1 MQNYQPDLEVKYFYF
16 NMNSRE
22 LSDNDIKSSEVD
34 NNYSP
39 LFFRI
44 KGDNTDRKDLDFLL
58 ASNSNIR
65 ISNTIYAQLKEL
77 VKTRKPWLKMTPA
90 DIDNEIE
97 LHIHGTSLND
107 YGVWVYFPWKQSLV
121 HLLDK
126 NEFIELRT
134 NRNKYKITDDEQ
146 NLLSEK
152 KIGII
157 GLSVG
162 QSIALTVAMERIC
175 GHIRLADF
183 DTADLS
189 NLNRLRTGVGNI
201 GTLKTIIAAREIL
214 EMDPYMDVKLF
225 NEGVTEYNIDEFLTG
240 DGKLDLLIEVCD
252 GLDVKVLSRFKAREY
267 EIPVVMDTNDRGMF
281 DVERFD
287 LEPSRPI
294 LHGLAEGLDPKSIKG
309 LSNEDKV
316 PFILSMVGVDTIS
329 TRLKASMMEVE
340 QSLSTWP
347 QLASSVTLGGALTT
361 DVSRRILLNQF
372 HSSGRYYVDF
382 DELIK
387 DPVDQSKLPDNS
399 RFFGP
404 DEMDATTLKQIATKY
419 SSSVNSV
426 PVNDNLITNLL
437 KAAVQAPSGGNAQ
450 PWKFLYK
457 DNRLFIIHD
466 EHFSYSLL
474 DFRNEGTYIG
484 FGSMLENIEIT
495 ASQLNIGIQ
504 IDEFPL
510 KEDLRLI
517 AVINFTGKPIA
528 HNLNYL
534 APTIFSRV
542 TSRNIGER
550 KLIPDYDKQALN
562 EVVKSIPGAQLH
574 LFEDINT
581 ITELT
586 DVLTS
591 AERVRLLNPR
601 GHFDTFIRELRFS
614 KFQTEASED
623 GMDINTLNMT
633 NSEKAGLQIARDP
646 AAVEFLNKLE
656 KGTGFKKISRKPLM
670 TASGLAVV
678 SMNGNDAN
686 YFLHGGRAV
695 ERVWLEANYRGIS
708 FQPVSQAIFLLS
720 RFNSGEISDF
730 NLFEQSELFKIN
742 KNLNKILQFPENRY
756 PVFIFRLFFA
766 EQPRER
772 ALRRP
777 LKKVLFLD

>member
-1 MQNYQPDLEVKYFYF
+1 
-16 NMNSRE
+16 MNNRV
-22 LSDNDIKSSEVD
+22 LSDNDLKSSVDD
-34 NNYSP
+34 NNFTP
-39 LFFRI
+39 VFFRI
-44 KGDNTDRKDLDFLL
+44 KGDNQDRKDLDFLL
-58 ASNSNIR
+58 ASNTNIR
-65 ISNTIYAQLKEL
+65 ISNTIYTQLREL
-77 VKTRKPWLKMTPA
+77 VKTRKPWVRMTPA
-90 DIDNEIE
+90 DIENEID
-97 LHIHGTSLND
+97 LHIQGTSLND

-126 NEFIELRT
+126 EEFIELRT

-146 NLLSEK
+146 NMLSEK

-175 GHIRLADF
+175 GQIRLADF

-214 EMDPYMDVKLF
+214 EMDPFLEVKLF
-225 NEGVTEYNIDEFLTG
+225 NDGVTENNIDEFLT
-240 DGKLDLLIEVCD
+240 DNGKLDLLIEVCD
-252 GLDVKVLSRFKAREY
+252 GLDVKVLSRFKAREHR
-267 EIPVVMDTNDRGMF
+267 IPVVMDTNDRGMF

-287 LEPSRPI
+287 LEPNRPI

-361 DVSRRILLNQF
+361 DVSRRILLSQF
-372 HSSGRYYVDF
+372 HSSGRYYIDF

-387 DPVDQSKLPDNS
+387 DPVDESKLSDNS

-404 DEMDATTLKQIATKY
+404 DEMDITTLKHIASRY
-419 SSSVNSV
+419 SSSVKSV

-437 KAAVQAPSGGNAQ
+437 KAAAQAPSGGNAQ

-457 DNRLFIIHD
+457 DNRIFIIHD

-484 FGSMLENIEIT
+484 FGSMLENIEIA

-504 IDEFPL
+504 VDEFPL
-510 KEDLRLI
+510 NDDLRLI
-517 AVINFTGKPIA
+517 AVINFTDKPNK
-528 HNLNYL
+528 HLLDYL
-534 APTIFSRV
+534 APVIFSRV
-542 TSRNIGER
+542 TSRNVGER
-550 KLIPDYDKQALN
+550 ILISDIDKQALTS
-562 EVVKSIPGAQLH
+562 VTSSIPGAQLH
-574 LFEDINT
+574 LFEDINS

-670 TASGLAVV
+670 TASCLAVV
-678 SMNGNDAN
+678 SMNGNDA
-686 YFLHGGRAV
+686 YSFLQGGRVV
-695 ERVWLEANYRGIS
+695 ERVWLEANHLGIS

-720 RFNSGEISDF
+720 RFNAHEKSDF
-730 NLFEQSELFKIN
+730 NTFEQAELAKIN
-742 KNLNKILQFPENRY
+742 NSLNELLQFPENRY

-766 EQPRER
+766 EQPKER

>member
-1 MQNYQPDLEVKYFYF
+1 
-16 NMNSRE
+16 MNKRE
-22 LSDNDIKSSEVD
+22 LSDNDIRSSVAD
-34 NNYSP
+34 NNFTP
-39 LFFRI
+39 VFFRLNGEN
-44 KGDNTDRKDLDFLL
+44 KDRKDLDSLL
-58 ASNSNIR
+58 ASNKNIR
-65 ISNTIYAQLKEL
+65 ISNTIYEQLKEL
-77 VKTRKPWLKMTPA
+77 VKTGKPWLRMSPA
-90 DIDNEIE
+90 EIDTEIE
-97 LHIHGTSLND
+97 LHIQGTSLND
-107 YGVWVYFPWKQSLV
+107 YGVWVYYPWKQSLV

-126 NEFIELRT
+126 DEFIELRT
-134 NRNKYKITDDEQ
+134 NRNKYKITNEEQ
-146 NLLSEK
+146 SLLAGK

-162 QSIALTVAMERIC
+162 QSIALTIAMERIC
-175 GHIRLADF
+175 GQLRLADF

-189 NLNRLRTGVGNI
+189 NLNRLRTGVANI

-214 EMDPYMDVKLF
+214 EMDPYLDIKLF
-225 NEGVTEYNIDEFLTG
+225 SEGVNENNIDDFLTG

-252 GLDVKVLSRFKAREY
+252 GLDIKVLSRFKAREHG
-267 EIPVVMDTNDRGMF
+267 IPVVMDTNDRGMF

-287 LEPSRPI
+287 IEPNRPI
-294 LHGLAEGLDPKSIKG
+294 MHGLAEGLDPKSIKG

-316 PFILSMVGVDTIS
+316 PYILSMVGVDTIS
-329 TRLKASMMEVE
+329 SRLKASMMEVE

-387 DPVDQSKLPDNS
+387 DPVDLSNQPDNS

-404 DEMDATTLKQIATKY
+404 DEMDANTLKQIASNYTA
-419 SSSVNSV
+419 SVKSI
-426 PVNDNLITNLL
+426 PVSEDLITNIL
-437 KAAVQAPSGGNAQ
+437 KAASQAPSGGNAQ
-450 PWKFLYK
+450 PWKFLLR
-457 DNRLFIIHD
+457 DNRIFIIHD

-474 DFRNEGTYIG
+474 DYKNEGSYIG
-484 FGSMLENIEIT
+484 FGSMLENIEIA
-495 ASQLNIGIQ
+495 ASQLNIGVQ
-504 IDEFPL
+504 IDEFPV
-510 KEDLRLI
+510 KDDLRLI
-517 AVINFTGKPIA
+517 AVVNFSEKPTT
-528 HNLNYL
+528 HDLNYL
-534 APTIFSRV
+534 APVIFSRV

-550 KLIPDYDKQALN
+550 ILINDTDKQALLG
-562 EVVKSIPGAQLH
+562 VVNAIPGAQLH
-574 LFEDINT
+574 LIDDTDT
-581 ITELT
+581 ITDLA

-646 AAVEFLNKLE
+646 AAIEFLNKLE

-670 TASGLAVV
+670 TASCLAVL
-678 SMNGNDAN
+678 SMNGNDSN
-686 YFLHGGRAV
+686 SFLQGGRAV
-695 ERVWLEANYRGIS
+695 ERVWLEANHRGIS
-708 FQPVSQAIFLLS
+708 FQPISQAIFLLS
-720 RFNSGEISDF
+720 RFNSNEKSDF
-730 NLFEQSELFKIN
+730 NQFEQSELFNIN
-742 KNLNKILQFPENRY
+742 KNMKRILQFPENRH

-766 EQPRER
+766 EQPKVR

>member
-1 MQNYQPDLEVKYFYF
+1 
-16 NMNSRE
+16 MNIRE
-22 LSDNDIKSSEVD
+22 LSDNDIKSSEAD

-44 KGDNTDRKDLDFLL
+44 RGNNNERKELDFLI
-58 ASNSNIR
+58 ASNTNIR

-77 VKTRKPWLKMTPA
+77 VKTRKPWLRMTPA
-90 DIDNEIE
+90 DIDKEIE
-97 LHIHGTSLND
+97 LHIKDTSLND

-126 NEFIELRT
+126 EEFIELRT

-146 NLLSEK
+146 NLLAEK

-162 QSIALTVAMERIC
+162 QSIALTIAMERIC
-175 GHIRLADF
+175 GQIRLADF

-214 EMDPYMDVKLF
+214 EMDPFIDVKLF
-225 NEGVTEYNIDEFLTG
+225 SDGVTENNIDDFLTA

-267 EIPVVMDTNDRGMF
+267 GIPVVMDTNDRGMF

-287 LEPSRPI
+287 LEPNRPI

-329 TRLKASMMEVE
+329 SRLKASMMEVE

-361 DVSRRILLNQF
+361 DVSRRILLNHF
-372 HSSGRYYVDF
+372 HASGRYYVDF

-404 DEMDATTLKQIATKY
+404 DEMDVTTLNQIASKY
-419 SSSVNSV
+419 SPSVKSL
-426 PVNDNLITNLL
+426 PVNDSLITNLL
-437 KAAVQAPSGGNAQ
+437 KAAAAAPSGGNAQ

-457 DNRLFIIHD
+457 DNRIFIIHD

-484 FGSMLENIEIT
+484 FGSMLENIEIA
-495 ASQLNIGIQ
+495 ASQLNVGIQ
-504 IDEFPL
+504 VDEFPL
-510 KEDLRLI
+510 KDDLRLI
-517 AVINFTGKPIA
+517 AVVNFTDKPTIHA
-528 HNLNYL
+528 LDYL
-534 APTIFSRV
+534 APVIFSRV
-542 TSRNIGER
+542 TSRNVGER
-550 KLIPDYDKQALN
+550 TSISDIDKHALTAVAN
-562 EVVKSIPGAQLH
+562 SIPGALLH
-574 LFEDINT
+574 LFEDLDT

-601 GHFDTFIRELRFS
+601 GHFDTFIRELRFN

-670 TASGLAVV
+670 TASCLAVV
-678 SMNGNDAN
+678 SMNRNDATG
-686 YFLHGGRAV
+686 FLHGGRVV
-695 ERVWLEANYRGIS
+695 ERVWLEANHRGIS

-720 RFNSGEISDF
+720 RFNAHEKSDF
-730 NLFEQSELFKIN
+730 NEFEQAELAKISVG
-742 KNLNKILQFPENRY
+742 LNQILQFPENRY

-766 EQPRER
+766 EQPKDR